1 MTLADL
7 INAVTQLA
15 TSVVPSSTIGLIVVA
30 GVVIGAAA
38 ALVRRFTRQGR

>member
-7 INAVTQLA
+7 INAVSGLA
-15 TSVVPSSTIGLIVVA
+15 TSIIPASTLGLIVVA
-30 GVVIGAAA
+30 GVVIGAAT